1 MYKDILPKISEQAYI
16 QPGAVVVG
24 DVTIAAKANVWFNA
38 TIRGDMAAITIG
50 EGTNIQDNAVVHTD
64 TSLPT
69 TIGNFVT
76 VGHSAIIHA
85 ATVGDYALIGM
96 GSIILN
102 KAVIGEKAMVAAG
115 TLVPPGKIVPARTL
129 VMGNPMHIVRELTDA
144 EIEANLKNTMTYIG
158 LAGSYTNDGSAI
170 DQKSPRICV

>member
-1 MYKDILPKISEQAYI
+1 MYKNIKPNIDPQAILLPS
-16 QPGAVVVG
+16 AVVVG
-24 DVTIAAKANVWFNA
+24 DVTLEAKANIWFNA
-38 TIRGDMAAITIG
+38 TVRGDMASIFIG

-64 TSLPT
+64 TNLPT
-69 TIGNFVT
+69 HIGKYVT

-115 TLVPPGKIVPARTL
+115 TLVPPGKIVPPRTL
-129 VMGNPMHIVRELTDA
+129 VMGNPMRIVRELSD
-144 EIEANLKNTMTYIG
+144 EEVEANRHNSLHYIDLSG
-158 LAGSYTNDGSAI
+158 QYHDE
-170 DQKSPRICV
+170 